1 MTQWHDCPLRKK
13 LMTEAQEKI
22 LTEFV
27 KQAFD
32 KVISPIEDKHMLEN
46 TSHVRTSAFMDQVL
60 HIGIERTEGGPDRVS
75 VEGGRCSL
83 DLSQQ
88 EARELANAILYAANA
103 HTEVE
108 ASQKSDGGNTV

>member
-1 MTQWHDCPLRKK
+1 
-13 LMTEAQEKI
+13 
-22 LTEFV
+22 
-27 KQAFD
+27 
-32 KVISPIEDKHMLEN
+32 MLEN
-46 TSHVRTSAFMDQVL
+46 TSHVRTSAFMDQTL
-60 HIGIERTEGGPDRVS
+60 HIGIEHSTGSAPDCVS
-75 VEGGRCSL
+75 IEGGRCSL